1 MKKRTVKDA
10 VLTCVKKSG
19 PIKAG
24 DVIRE
29 TGRPAQQVYVMLHRL
44 LREGVLDRLDQEYVI
59 NGPEMTAIKPKVPMT
74 VDKVS
79 GGSAKEMSNLAHQ
92 VTRGRRRATSLEM
105 GLGQRVNKLEAEIA
119 DLQKKLQDTTIKY
132 FDAMA
137 VVKYL
142 ESKVIAQFGK

>member
-1 MKKRTVKDA
+1 MKKKSVKDA
-10 VLTCVKKSG
+10 VLACVRKSG

-29 TGRPAQQVYVMLHRL
+29 TGRPASQVYVMLHRL
-44 LREGVLDRLDQEYVI
+44 LRDGVLDRLGQEYVI
-59 NGPEMTAIKPKVPMT
+59 NGPDMTAIKPKLPIAI
-74 VDKVS
+74 DKTT
-79 GGSAKEMSNLAHQ
+79 NLTEEQ
-92 VTRGRRRATSLEM
+92 LNNLSMKVTRRKATGMEM
-105 GLGQRVNKLEAEIA
+105 HLGQKTSKLEKEIA

-137 VVKYL
+137 VIKYL